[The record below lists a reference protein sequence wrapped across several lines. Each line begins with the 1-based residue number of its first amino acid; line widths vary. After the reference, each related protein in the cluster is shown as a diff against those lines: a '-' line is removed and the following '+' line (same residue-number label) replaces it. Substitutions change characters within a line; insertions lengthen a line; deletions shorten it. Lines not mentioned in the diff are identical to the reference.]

1 MSVTLL
7 ERLLHLSEVW
17 AVSQNRSESTLGS
30 RVAKDGKF
38 FDRVRAGSGC
48 NVATAERFFTF
59 FRQPGN
65 WPDNAIPDRVG
76 DLLDGIDVGVVVDH
90 ERSDN
95 RSDCLQSSGKIE
107 ASSHQVPA

>member
-1 MSVTLL
+1 MTLL

-17 AVSQNRSESTLGS
+17 AASQNRSESTLGS

-65 WPDNAIPDRVG
+65 WPDETIPDRVS
-76 DLLDGIDVGVVVDH
+76 DLLDGVDVGVAVDH
-90 ERSDN
+90 ERSISCPD
-95 RSDCLQSSGKIE
+95 RSQSSGKIE
-107 ASSHQVPA
+107 ALSHRVPA

>member
-1 MSVTLL
+1 MTLL

-65 WPDNAIPDRVG
+65 WPNDTIPATVG
-76 DLLDGIDVGVVVDH
+76 NLLDGVDVGVAVDH
-90 ERSDN
+90 GRSDT
-95 RSDCLQSSGKIE
+95 RTPETQSSGKMKT
-107 ASSHQVPA
+107 SSHEIAA